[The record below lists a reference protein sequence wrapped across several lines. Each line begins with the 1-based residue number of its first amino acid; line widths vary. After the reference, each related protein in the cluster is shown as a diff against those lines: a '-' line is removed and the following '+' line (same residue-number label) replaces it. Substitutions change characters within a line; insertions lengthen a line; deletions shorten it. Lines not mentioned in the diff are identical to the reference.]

1 MATAFGLAGAGHAAS
16 PSATTQPPRRPGM
29 EGKRFGML
37 VDMRKCIGCQAC
49 TVSCSVENLPP
60 IGQFRTTVLQYEV
73 DTKVQGAPP
82 AMVSLPRLCN
92 HCDNPPCVPVC
103 PVQATF
109 QRTDGVV
116 LVDNERCVGCGYC
129 VQACPYDA
137 RFINHETQTADKC
150 TFCEHRLEV
159 GLLPACVESC
169 VGGARKIGN
178 LNDPASEVA
187 TLLREHK
194 DDVKV
199 LKPDL
204 ATDCLYTSPVVY
216 ECLLPEDLSFHNG
229 HALTASDVKFSI
241 ERAYRLNVPRSSVH
255 LLDSLQ
261 RVDVVD
267 ADARQHFGAVAVG
280 EGEVAHCVPP
290 QPMDAR

>member
-1 MATAFGLAGAGHAAS
+1 MPLQPQESSGCSSNGTGCACNT
-16 PSATTQPPRRPGM
+16 SATPSSLGVTASAVTAPSKRGFLQDLIAVATSFGIASTARAALPGDPTFQPPRRPGM

-49 TVSCSVENLPP
+49 TVSCSVENQPP

-73 DTKVQGAPP
+73 DQPDGGAP

-92 HCDNPPCVPVC
+92 HCDEPPCVPVC

-109 QRTDGVV
+109 QRTDGIV

-150 TFCEHRLEV
+150 TFCEHRLEA

-169 VGGARKIGN
+169 VGGARVIGD
-178 LNDPASEVA
+178 LNDAHSEINQRIHA
-187 TLLREHK
+187 NK
-194 DDVKV
+194 DEIKV
-199 LKPDL
+199 LKPGMKTKPHVFYIGLPDEFVNGVDGQ
-204 ATDCLYTSPVVY
+204 ATV
-216 ECLLPEDLSFHNG
+216 
-229 HALTASDVKFSI
+229 
-241 ERAYRLNVPRSSVH
+241 RLVADH
-255 LLDSLQ
+255 L
-261 RVDVVD
+261 
-267 ADARQHFGAVAVG
+267 
-280 EGEVAHCVPP
+280 
-290 QPMDAR
+290 